1 MFCDVVL
8 CGILDP
14 KSCEK
19 SCQNQVCLAWSPR
32 SRCFSYSPFL
42 WRYTCLFVACRLFGS
57 HLFFC
62 WWSVRWINTKQFS
75 PEQSVMKMEQ
85 ILFKYTCFSVK
96 MIVHAFRICNFWQ
109 KICKFDK
116 LLLILQSE
124 HSDVLSLLKCV
135 TLRNKEDVC
144 ELRLF
149 NWLRT

>member
-1 MFCDVVL
+1 
-8 CGILDP
+8 
-14 KSCEK
+14 
-19 SCQNQVCLAWSPR
+19 
-32 SRCFSYSPFL
+32 
-42 WRYTCLFVACRLFGS
+42 
-57 HLFFC
+57 
-62 WWSVRWINTKQFS
+62 
-75 PEQSVMKMEQ
+75 MEQ

-96 MIVHAFRICNFWQ
+96 MIVHAFCICNFWQ

-149 NWLRT
+149 N